1 MEMAEE
7 AKLANYRWWNKPEK
21 VQWKKF
27 NSMNN
32 TAVTLTD
39 NKKYTKVN
47 EYETLLAEEDS
58 TKSIEYEK
66 RLIDYD
72 EDYKDYDPYLDW
84 DRSETF
90 Y

>member
-1 MEMAEE
+1 
-7 AKLANYRWWNKPEK
+7 
-21 VQWKKF
+21 
-27 NSMNN
+27 MNN

-58 TKSIEYEK
+58 TENIEYKEQ
-66 RLIDYD
+66 LIDYN
-72 EDYKDYDPYLDW
+72 ENYKSYDLYLNC

>member
-1 MEMAEE
+1 
-7 AKLANYRWWNKPEK
+7 
-21 VQWKKF
+21 
-27 NSMNN
+27 MNN

-66 RLIDYD
+66 RLIK
-72 EDYKDYDPYLDW
+72 EKDK
-84 DRSETF
+84 
-90 Y
+90 